1 MSNFTSEIL
10 EKQPKKPLTFQ
21 NHAKKVPN
29 VPSEILEKQPFSRDS
44 IACGCSQENSV
55 EKISSRREKH
65 HGSEV
70 VVVVVVLLL
79 PADVL
84 VAAPTAAVVLLLLQ
98 SNSFQSSVGVGVGV
112 GQPLCPDALPL
123 ASAGVG
129 GHLQVKAVLSLSILP
144 AVVVTAALL
153 SVFWESDCQDLLRE
167 GAGLDADKRSEGTCT
182 VLS

>member
-1 MSNFTSEIL
+1 MSNVTSEIL

-55 EKISSRREKH
+55 EKISSRHEKH

-84 VAAPTAAVVLLLLQ
+84 VAAPTAAVVLLLQ
-98 SNSFQSSVGVGVGV
+98 SNSFQSSVGVGV

-129 GHLQVKAVLSLSILP
+129 GHLQVKAVLGLSILP